1 MVWKNVL
8 PWCFPCHFLWTSSKV
23 MVHWP
28 MPEKHVAA
36 YLALEDL
43 VKKGKAKGLGS
54 LIAN

>member
-1 MVWKNVL
+1 M
-8 PWCFPCHFLWTSSKV
+8 FPAHSRSFSEV

-54 LIAN
+54 LTAKGAK